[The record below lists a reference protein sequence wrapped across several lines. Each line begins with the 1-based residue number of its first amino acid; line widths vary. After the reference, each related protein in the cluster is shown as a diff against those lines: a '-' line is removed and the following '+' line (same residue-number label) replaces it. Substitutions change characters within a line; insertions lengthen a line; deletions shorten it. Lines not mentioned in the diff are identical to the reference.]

1 MVFVH
6 RWQSQPVH
14 SLLTSATKRQRGL
27 ACASKIEYFYSVDS
41 FTYTLYH
48 IAIQSIMAEITKKNT
63 EKSTESK
70 VVDAEKK
77 EEVKEEEYIPTI
89 EEGQSTPT
97 LPPAMTSPS

>member
-1 MVFVH
+1 
-6 RWQSQPVH
+6 
-14 SLLTSATKRQRGL
+14 
-27 ACASKIEYFYSVDS
+27 
-41 FTYTLYH
+41 
-48 IAIQSIMAEITKKNT
+48 MAEITKKNT

-97 LPPAMTSPS
+97 CNDESELTNLRNPQQHHGHWSSCQYYGAQIYH